1 MQRWQVWVAWSHL
14 FPFPILNLR
23 LTAAIKHPS
32 CSPADGNDS
41 TVGENDLLMAAGL
54 PPFRAGGSRR
64 RLETPL
70 PRRGVSTPQR
80 IGKPLIGGSVSAPQ
94 SCSPFRKPGKSDLL
108 FHHQGGE
115 EREKKKRRE
124 KQRRDREAV
133 QGMGQGAGCPAG
145 SRQSMSA
152 AQTEKQRGSSHVPVE
167 NQRGRS
173 RCAKGQIPH
182 PNDKSQEVAK
192 PPLQEPPRYRDEAA
206 GKDDEVQSDGD
217 PHTPQLI
224 CAEKLIPKPSL
235 PSTLLYFRLF
245 GGGYSPSLFLS
256 SLGLSSLL

>member
-1 MQRWQVWVAWSHL
+1 MQGWQVWVARSHL

-54 PPFRAGGSRR
+54 PPFRAGGSRS

-80 IGKPLIGGSVSAPQ
+80 IGKALIGGSASAPQ

-115 EREKKKRRE
+115 ERGKKKKKGKAKKR
-124 KQRRDREAV
+124 
-133 QGMGQGAGCPAG
+133 
-145 SRQSMSA
+145 
-152 AQTEKQRGSSHVPVE
+152 QRGCTGNGP
-167 NQRGRS
+167 G
-173 RCAKGQIPH
+173 CW
-182 PNDKSQEVAK
+182 
-192 PPLQEPPRYRDEAA
+192 
-206 GKDDEVQSDGD
+206 
-217 PHTPQLI
+217 
-224 CAEKLIPKPSL
+224 
-235 PSTLLYFRLF
+235 
-245 GGGYSPSLFLS
+245 LS
-256 SLGLSSLL
+256 SWQPTKHVRGPDWKTKGLEPRSSGKSAGTVQMRQGTDTSPQR

>member
-1 MQRWQVWVAWSHL
+1 MQGWQVWVARSHL

-54 PPFRAGGSRR
+54 PPFRAGGSRS

-80 IGKPLIGGSVSAPQ
+80 IGKALIGGSASAPQ

-115 EREKKKRRE
+115 ERGKKKKEGKSKEETERLYRE
-124 KQRRDREAV
+124 WARVLAVQLAADKACPRPRLKNKGARATFQWKISGDGPDAPRDRY
-133 QGMGQGAGCPAG
+133 
-145 SRQSMSA
+145 
-152 AQTEKQRGSSHVPVE
+152 
-167 NQRGRS
+167 
-173 RCAKGQIPH
+173 
-182 PNDKSQEVAK
+182 
-192 PPLQEPPRYRDEAA
+192 L
-206 GKDDEVQSDGD
+206 
-217 PHTPQLI
+217 TPTI
-224 CAEKLIPKPSL
+224 NHK
-235 PSTLLYFRLF
+235 R
-245 GGGYSPSLFLS
+245 
-256 SLGLSSLL
+256 